1 MVFIIIINLLK
12 LHISENG
19 LLFLIIP
26 RKSVAIHLVSP
37 IDDNKWQL
45 IHVDER
51 EEEKKREKANS
62 TKTKLKQ
69 KLHFM
74 ALAY

>member
-51 EEEKKREKANS
+51 EEEKK
-62 TKTKLKQ
+62 T
-69 KLHFM
+69 
-74 ALAY
+74 